1 LTVLKKKE
9 TSKLNEWA
17 FEERPTKLEIP
28 NSSPLGGD
36 MDGMGDLD
44 NAPMP
49 PMGADDMAGEDPM
62 GGEGPDDM
70 GGDMGADMPQDDMG
84 GEEPMDGGE
93 DDELMDIIN
102 NLSIEDKAAV
112 TKYAKS
118 MANDSEGG
126 EMPQDDMGAMPMES
140 KRNMKRIIDEVFNDV
155 FDNKEGTK
163 RPEQKL
169 SSDYRNRNIKPWTSP
184 NFKS

>member
-1 LTVLKKKE
+1 M
-9 TSKLNEWA
+9 SKLSESV

-44 NAPMP
+44 NAPIP
-49 PMGADDMAGEDPM
+49 PMGADNIGMDGQM
-62 GGEGPDDM
+62 GSPDDM
-70 GGDMGADMPQDDMG
+70 
-84 GEEPMDGGE
+84 GGE

-102 NLSIEDKAAV
+102 SLSIEDKAAV

-118 MANDSEGG
+118 MANNSEGG

-140 KRNMKRIIDEVFNDV
+140 KKSINNIIDETINDV
-155 FDNKEGTK
+155 LDNQEGAK
-163 RPEQKL
+163 RPEKKL
-169 SSDYRNRNIKPWTSP
+169 PKEYRHMKSP
-184 NFKS
+184 FISPF